1 MVIVINHRI
10 YINIYLKNESPYIAV
25 QTIITIIVYKYFSND
40 SPKIYY
46 ISPKSIFQMYILFF
60 KYLSSY

>member
-1 MVIVINHRI
+1 MVIVINPRI

-25 QTIITIIVYKYFSND
+25 QTIITIIVYKYSSND

-46 ISPKSIFQMYILFF
+46 ISPKSIFQMYILFL